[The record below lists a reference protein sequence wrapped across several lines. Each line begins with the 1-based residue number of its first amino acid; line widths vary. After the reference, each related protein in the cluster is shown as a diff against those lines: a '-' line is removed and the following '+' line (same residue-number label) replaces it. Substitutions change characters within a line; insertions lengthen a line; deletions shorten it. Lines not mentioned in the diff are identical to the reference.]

1 MSTKE
6 TKVQKVFEF
15 AKEEY
20 AEIGVDVEKA
30 MNALSKVQISMH
42 CWQGDDV
49 AGFDSDGVLD
59 GGILVTGNYPGK
71 ATTIDELQADMV
83 KMYSLLP
90 GKHKLNLQS
99 SYADLQGEKV
109 DRNAYEPR
117 HFKTWTDWA
126 KANELGLDFNP
137 TYFSHPKSDGF
148 TLSSIDEGIRQ
159 FWIEHGIAC
168 RKIAESFGKELGQK
182 CVTNFWM
189 PDGYKDIPADKLAP
203 RQRMAESLDKIFAEK
218 IDKRYN
224 VDAVESKL
232 FGIGCESYTV
242 ASGEFALGYAAKND
256 KLLCLDAGH
265 FHPTEVISDKISSTL
280 LFVEELL
287 LHVSR
292 PVRWD
297 SDHIVILNDELKNI
311 AEEIVRGNFLNRV
324 NVGLDFFD
332 ATINRLAAWVIGGRS
347 MQKAL
352 LSAFLEPAAALKQ
365 FENEGDYTSRLATL
379 EKLKTMPLGAVW
391 DYHCMKS
398 GVALESE
405 WLGEVKQYEK
415 DVLSKR

>member
-1 MSTKE
+1 MSIKE
-6 TKVQKVFEF
+6 EKVQKVFEF

-20 AEIGVDVEKA
+20 AGIGVDVEKA
-30 MNALSKVQISMH
+30 MNALSKVKISMH

-49 AGFDSDGVLD
+49 AGFDGDGILD

-71 ATTIDELQADMV
+71 ATTIDELQNDLE

-99 SYADLQGEKV
+99 SYPDLQGEKV

-117 HFKTWTDWA
+117 HYTSWVEWA
-126 KANELGLDFNP
+126 KTNELGLDFNP
-137 TYFSHPKSDGF
+137 TYFSHSKSTGF
-148 TLSSIDEGIRQ
+148 TLSSADEGIRN

-189 PDGYKDIPADKLAP
+189 PDGYKDIPADKMAP
-203 RQRMAESLDKIFAEK
+203 RMRMVDSLNKIFEEK
-218 IDKRYN
+218 IDKKYN

-265 FHPTEVISDKISSTL
+265 FHPTEVISDKISSSL

-297 SDHIVILNDELKNI
+297 SDHIVILSDELKNI
-311 AEEIVRGNFLNRV
+311 AEEIVRGNFLDRV
-324 NVGLDFFD
+324 NIGLDFFD

-352 LSAFLEPAAALKQ
+352 LGAFLEPTAALRK
-365 FENEGDYTSRLATL
+365 FENEGDYTSRLATM
-379 EKLKTMPLGAVW
+379 EKLKQCL
-391 DYHCMKS
+391 
-398 GVALESE
+398 L
-405 WLGEVKQYEK
+405 
-415 DVLSKR
+415 VLFGISIV